1 MGRSLWADLIQP
13 PYLRYWETPS
23 PGTLTNVHIGTCLVS
38 HRAGVRMKCS
48 HSQSSALVTKPHRSM
63 VYMLFSHGDWEDGTG
78 KWAPQPTD
86 EGVCACVCVC
96 TCAHTRECAKRAA
109 KCPWAGHG
117 ETEHSSWEQLALKS
131 DHWEPNR
138 GSLISPAVWLWAIY
152 FNLLASI
159 SSSVKRVAVST
170 SSDCTEN

>member
-117 ETEHSSWEQLALKS
+117 ETQSTVVESSW
-131 DHWEPNR
+131 
-138 GSLISPAVWLWAIY
+138 LW
-152 FNLLASI
+152 NQ
-159 SSSVKRVAVST
+159 T
-170 SSDCTEN
+170 TENQIVVPLFLLLYDFGQFILTFLLWFLHL